1 MDMASSFERLKL
13 RYPKLFGQKASAMDR
28 KLLIFGN
35 GLGMALDHTHFSLD
49 RALAEV
55 WNRPN
60 FLTDVQRQLV
70 ERCLGRQGAPVGE
83 HELDTLHQAITYC
96 KALSHI
102 GEGDVHW
109 LTQDGLCFPEITAT
123 YLHKVAT
130 ELHNYANELPKEFE
144 DSLVDFIKT
153 TRSHVATLNYDKLL
167 YNSFI
172 DNDVFNGY
180 RGYLVDGM
188 LDQGF
193 TSDALERK
201 YGNKFGYYLHLH
213 GSPLFVNSNED
224 VVKLSRHQLTVDR
237 DVPSEHIVL
246 THIKRKPSVIAASNV
261 LSTYWDYLQF
271 ALFESKEIILFGY
284 SGLDAHLNVLLRPY
298 LTSKSLRVVEWS
310 GAGEQG
316 VRERFWQNTLGQ
328 AVSVTRLDNI
338 TEFTDW

>member
-1 MDMASSFERLKL
+1 M
-13 RYPKLFGQKASAMDR
+13 GR

-35 GLGMALDHTHFSLD
+35 GLGMALDHAHFSLD
-49 RALAEV
+49 RALAEI

-60 FLTDVQRQLV
+60 FLTDVQRQLI
-70 ERCLGRQGAPVGE
+70 ERCLGRQGAPEGE
-83 HELDTLHQAITYC
+83 HELDTLHQVITCC
-96 KALSHI
+96 KALTHI

-109 LTQDGLCFPEITAT
+109 LTQDGLSFPEITAT

-130 ELHNYANELPKEFE
+130 ELHNYEEGLPELFE
-144 DSLVDFIKT
+144 DNLIEFIKS

-188 LDQGF
+188 LDAGF
-193 TSDALERK
+193 SPGTLERK
-201 YGNKFGYYLHLH
+201 YGNRFGYYLHLH
-213 GSPLFVNSNED
+213 GSPLFINHNEH
-224 VVKLSRHQLTVDR
+224 VLKLSRHQLTINR
-237 DVPSEHIVL
+237 DEPSEHIVL
-246 THIKRKPSVIAASNV
+246 THIERKPSVIAASNV

-271 ALFESKEIILFGY
+271 ALFESEEIILFGY
-284 SGLDAHLNVLLRPY
+284 SGLDKHLNVLLRPY

-310 GAGEQG
+310 GAGEQIE
-316 VRERFWQNTLGQ
+316 RERYWLSTLGH
-328 AVSVTRLDNI
+328 AVSVTRMDRI